1 MFPRFSGLQA
11 VLQENEGILSKL
23 HDRVKQE
30 GGDVSCFFS
39 QQANT
44 CSKLRIKKDEL
55 AEFFQR
61 VDRCAECDY

>member
-30 GGDVSCFFS
+30 GGDVSCFFPS
-39 QQANT
+39 RQILVQ
-44 CSKLRIKKDEL
+44 SYE
-55 AEFFQR
+55 
-61 VDRCAECDY
+61 